1 MSVGV
6 NTEDFTMKTIMLSE
20 AVSLSDVMTERKPEI
35 IEEQNSPSIDI
46 DEIKRSKTEKPMT
59 ESVIEEQKLPSINE
73 FKRSITEKP
82 TPVKSPRSIV
92 QAIKLSAVDLIE
104 SEKELKELEED

>member
-35 IEEQNSPSIDI
+35 TEEQNSPSIDI

-73 FKRSITEKP
+73 LKRSITEKP